1 MACWSKSVW
10 PLCRFDRSICLFV
23 CPLCRSQ
30 LSCNL
35 FVVKQIGYN
44 IFMSFNVNNW
54 PLAPQSEEISSD
66 SNRDVS
72 TDQHSTRA
80 VKKRWL
86 GGDREHLKGL
96 ETWDGWL
103 ISSNKHCFCF
113 YTCILFKTLI
123 LLFKSFHEFFWHHS
137 TFFSS
142 YKLFLIIPYPPAHVK
157 LQSCCKCMQA

>member
-1 MACWSKSVW
+1 MTGLLIEISLPDLCVHSVVQCGCLSA
-10 PLCRFDRSICLFV
+10 LCVDPRSRAMCLFV
-23 CPLCRSQ
+23 
-30 LSCNL
+30 
-35 FVVKQIGYN
+35 KQMGYN
-44 IFMSFNVNNW
+44 ILMSFNVNNW

-66 SNRDVS
+66 SNRDVW

-142 YKLFLIIPYPPAHVK
+142 YKLFLIIPYPTAHVK
-157 LQSCCKCMQA
+157 LQSCV